1 MNNNTE
7 TFKKNV
13 FFSAILGSGSFA
25 RFKKSR
31 YFGITTLL
39 VLAVLFWGIF
49 KIFSPQNFG
58 TPKLMSDYL
67 QTSIQYAVGGCGLY
81 FIVVMGLFDFSIG
94 ANIVLSSIVGVLL
107 SRHLGYFGLI
117 AGTLVT
123 GALIGAFNGFFYAK
137 LKIPSMIVTVGL
149 MLILESV
156 ANYVVRL
163 DTSGFP
169 GKLTNAS
176 ILAFNHAPWNYIVAF
191 ASFLLMAF
199 ILRFTRIGTY
209 CNAIGSNEL
218 VAKNMGINVEK
229 YKFIGFVL
237 LHFFVGIMALLTVSY
252 GKGMLAV
259 TGMTSMDRNF
269 KPLMGTFFG
278 IAFKKYGCPVTAIVI
293 GEFIITMIFNGL
305 VALNVPTTINDF
317 VTGAVLLAIVTLT
330 NRGRRGSVVK

>member
-1 MNNNTE
+1 MNDTLKK
-7 TFKKNV
+7 FKSSR
-13 FFSAILGSGSFA
+13 FFGVAVLVIL
-25 RFKKSR
+25 
-31 YFGITTLL
+31 T
-39 VLAVLFWGIF
+39 VLFWVIF
-49 KIFSPQNFG
+49 RFLSPANFG
-58 TPKLMSDYL
+58 SKKLLGDYL

-94 ANIVLSSIVGVLL
+94 ANIVLSSLVGVLL
-107 SRHLGYFGLI
+107 SRTMGYTGLI
-117 AGTLVT
+117 GGCLLC
-123 GALIGAFNGFFYAK
+123 GALIGAFNGFFYSK
-137 LKIPSMIVTVGL
+137 LRIPSMIVTVGL

-156 ANYVVRL
+156 ANYVVGL
-163 DTSGFP
+163 DGSGFP
-169 GKLTNAS
+169 GKLTDNG
-176 ILAFNHAPWNYIVAF
+176 ILAFNHAPWNYIVA
-191 ASFLLMAF
+191 AAAFLLMVF
-199 ILRFTRIGTY
+199 LLRFTRIGTY
-209 CNAIGSNEL
+209 CNAIGSNEF

-278 IAFKKYGCPVTAIVI
+278 IAFKRYGCPVTAIVL

-330 NRGRRGSVVK
+330 NRGRKGSVVK

>member
-1 MNNNTE
+1 MNNNGNTINGNG
-7 TFKKNV
+7 T
-13 FFSAILGSGSFA
+13 FA
-25 RFKKSR
+25 RFRSSR
-31 YFGITTLL
+31 FFGVATLI
-39 VLAVLFWGIF
+39 VLAVVCWGIF
-49 KIFSPQNFG
+49 KLLSPANFG
-58 TPKLMSDYL
+58 TAKLMSDYL

-94 ANIVLSSIVGVLL
+94 ANIVLSSMVGVLL
-107 SRHLGYFGLI
+107 SRHLGYVGLI
-117 AGTLVT
+117 GGTLIT
-123 GALIGAFNGFFYAK
+123 GALIGAFNGVFYSK
-137 LKIPSMIVTVGL
+137 LRIPSMIVTVGL

-176 ILAFNHAPWNYIVAF
+176 ILAFNHAPWNYIAAF
-191 ASFLLMAF
+191 LAFLLMVF

-218 VAKNMGINVEK
+218 VAKNMGISVEK

-252 GKGMLAV
+252 GKGILAV

-278 IAFKKYGCPVTAIVI
+278 IAFKKYGCPVTSIVI

-305 VALNVPTTINDF
+305 VALDVPTTINDF

-330 NRGRRGSVVK
+330 NRGKRGSVVK